1 MRTDMQSD
9 RECSPDA
16 SDDSTLQRRL
26 IRLLSVCTLTDRNPT
41 FIPTVL
47 AFKPSD
53 GNLTSFCS
61 FNNVHLN
68 SSSKSY
74 PPALTAW
81 DLDEGPLTDEEM
93 EDAISSQNALSLSV
107 LPPVE
112 FSGFAGDILKTD
124 SVEWGP
130 LYVVKASFDSRKV
143 LLEGK
148 RPPFSPKK
156 RNSWTEDQRKI
167 VLKGEKPQTLQ
178 EFSLQIRDRYDSDS
192 GAIRPKQKWLFLTKE
207 AIGGVVIR
215 REVKVVDKQDR
226 TIVTVDSTL
235 PEEHRKCLW
244 NAVAAF
250 CYATGVKLLNR
261 DTSELDHTPIF
272 QGKPIPQDF
281 HPLHITRSDGSKV
294 NHCQFFVRAS
304 KDLQTFGREF
314 VALSEAIGY
323 ILQNIVDKRI
333 ARDPELFGK
342 DLDAMIDIMP
352 LHDFTPVRPFT
363 GLVININSVT
373 AAHKDAGDL
382 GGCLVISLGSYEGG
396 ELCLYQPRLAVE
408 TRNGDIVSFPSH
420 DYLHFNL
427 HYKGDRCSVVVQTDK
442 TGLSYLKDGNG
453 WLDNPWKLFKG
464 KVWGPMVKRVQRRII
479 LFYFSQVSPEE
490 LSKIRI
496 NPAALDSLTEKLFK
510 RYVWGYFGEE
520 RVLKRSLFFEFLQG
534 DSRANTVA
542 LVLIINGIRRWILE
556 EESFMST

>member
-1 MRTDMQSD
+1 
-9 RECSPDA
+9 
-16 SDDSTLQRRL
+16 
-26 IRLLSVCTLTDRNPT
+26 
-41 FIPTVL
+41 
-47 AFKPSD
+47 
-53 GNLTSFCS
+53 
-61 FNNVHLN
+61 
-68 SSSKSY
+68 
-74 PPALTAW
+74 
-81 DLDEGPLTDEEM
+81 M
-93 EDAISSQNALSLSV
+93 EDAISSQNALPLSV

-112 FSGFAGDILKTD
+112 FAGFAGDILKTD

-148 RPPFSPKK
+148 RPPFSPKN

-167 VLKGEKPQTLQ
+167 VLKGERPQTLQ

-192 GAIRPKQKWLFLTKE
+192 GAIRAKKKWLFLTKE

-215 REVKVVDKQDR
+215 REVKVVDKEDR

-272 QGKPIPQDF
+272 QVWHLSYYARFGQSGKPIPKDF

-294 NHCQFFVRAS
+294 NHSQFFVRAS

-323 ILQNIVDKRI
+323 ILQNIVEKRI
-333 ARDPELFGK
+333 ARDPDLFGK

-363 GLVININSVT
+363 GL
-373 AAHKDAGDL
+373 
-382 GGCLVISLGSYEGG
+382 
-396 ELCLYQPRLAVE
+396 
-408 TRNGDIVSFPSH
+408 
-420 DYLHFNL
+420 
-427 HYKGDRCSVVVQTDK
+427 
-442 TGLSYLKDGNG
+442 
-453 WLDNPWKLFKG
+453 
-464 KVWGPMVKRVQRRII
+464 
-479 LFYFSQVSPEE
+479 
-490 LSKIRI
+490 
-496 NPAALDSLTEKLFK
+496 
-510 RYVWGYFGEE
+510 
-520 RVLKRSLFFEFLQG
+520 
-534 DSRANTVA
+534 
-542 LVLIINGIRRWILE
+542 
-556 EESFMST
+556 